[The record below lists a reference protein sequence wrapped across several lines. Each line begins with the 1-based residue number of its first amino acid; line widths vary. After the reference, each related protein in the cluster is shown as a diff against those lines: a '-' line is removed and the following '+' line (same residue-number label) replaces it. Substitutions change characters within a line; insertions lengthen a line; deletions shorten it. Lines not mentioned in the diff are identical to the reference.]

1 MAVVWPRGATCTFAK
16 VNPTNERTPMPTVRN
31 PQDTLFTFDILGR
44 YGCNTL
50 EEAANSL
57 NRPNRRMFDFII
69 IGGGSFGAV
78 LASHL
83 LNRDR
88 TLAHRILVLEAGPFA
103 LPEHVQNLPGNFA
116 PPGKGNEGTVWGQP
130 WSSDSPMGFN
140 QSFPGL
146 AYCVGGRS
154 VFWGGWSPYLIDSE
168 VSDPSWPASVRN
180 DLKEKVLP
188 RGSANPTE
196 SYLDEAAR
204 QIGTDTTNEFVFGP
218 LHSAMSQRLFAGL
231 SALAPAPGEDV
242 LTGKFGTL
250 NDALDLEAPLA
261 VTSASPRAGYF
272 GLNKFN
278 GVQLLFQA
286 SRAAQGEAQKA
297 GGTMDD
303 QDAVKRLMLV
313 SNAYVTRL
321 DRSGNTITGVWAKS
335 QGVERRIEVPPG
347 GKVFLALG
355 TIENTRLAL
364 NTVPEKNLI
373 GRNLMAHLRSN
384 LTFRVPRSAFGSSLD
399 PVLHPETREL
409 QISAL
414 FVKGIHTHPSDGSKG
429 HYHFQITASGV
440 GEAGKSSEAE
450 LFQKIPNIDDLDQ
463 FRDLTD
469 KWIVITVRSIGE
481 MVGDK
486 ISGDPQNR
494 VTVGP
499 PDGNGVPRA
508 KVRLETNWSS
518 PTDPRITDPNDPG
531 RTKDNDLWRSMHEMS
546 KKVATIFANNGPIQY
561 LATPNAPDNSPW
573 QDGPPTFS
581 ASADTLSSTHHES
594 GTLWMGDSAQSSV
607 TDPWGRIWELDN
619 LYAVG
624 PALLP
629 TMGSPNPMLSGVA
642 LARRLADHLVPTLPP
657 PAPAESGF
665 QYLFDGTK
673 PQFAN
678 WRMAGGGAFSLFERM
693 MIAQQDSKG
702 MGLFFY
708 EPQTFENFIL
718 RLDFLLSHP
727 FGPNNDNSGVFVRFR
742 DPRLPDPAPNAMDP
756 PDNTAFVAV
765 HTGFEIQID
774 EEARADT
781 RFPAEQDGAF
791 FSHTGAIYKVKE
803 LGSAPGQQQYQNT
816 QRLAPGVWHQYEIE
830 VQDQTYIVRLNNQ
843 ETTRF
848 VRKNDDT
855 LRGNPPSVDAH
866 SGFIGLQTHTGRVA
880 FANIRIK
887 TG

>member
-1 MAVVWPRGATCTFAK
+1 VAT
-16 VNPTNERTPMPTVRN
+16 VDN
-31 PQDTLFTFDILGR
+31 PQDTLFTFDVLGR

-50 EEAANSL
+50 QEAVNSIA
-57 NRPNRRMFDFII
+57 RPNPRMFDFII

-88 TLAHRILVLEAGPFA
+88 TQAHRILVLEAGPFA
-103 LPEHVQNLPGNFA
+103 LPEHVQNLPGSFA
-116 PPGKGNEGTVWGQP
+116 PPGKNNPGTLWGQP
-130 WSSDSPMGFN
+130 WTSDSPMGFN
-140 QSFPGL
+140 QNFPGL

-168 VSDPSWPASVRN
+168 VSDPSWPGNVRK

-204 QIGTDTTNEFVFGP
+204 QIGTDTSNDFVFGP
-218 LHSAMSQRLFAGL
+218 LHTAMRKRLFDGI
-231 SALAPAPGEDV
+231 SANAPAPGQDV
-242 LTGKFGTL
+242 LTGRFGVL

-261 VTSASPRAGYF
+261 VTSASPRAGFF

-278 GVQLLFQA
+278 GVQLLLQA
-286 SRAAQGEAQKA
+286 ARAAQGEAQQA
-297 GGTMDD
+297 GGTTDD
-303 QDAVKRLMLV
+303 HDAVKRLMLV

-321 DRSGNTITGVWAKS
+321 DRSGTTFTGVWARS

-347 GKVFLALG
+347 GNVFLALG

-364 NTVPEKNLI
+364 NAVPEKNLI

-384 LTFRVPRSAFGSSLD
+384 LTFRIPRAAFGPDLD
-399 PVLHPETREL
+399 PTLHPETREL

-414 FVKGIHTHPSDGSKG
+414 FVKGIHTHPIDNSKG

-440 GEAGKSSEAE
+440 GELGKNSEAE

-463 FRDLTD
+463 FKDLTD
-469 KWIVITVRSIGE
+469 KWVVITVRSIGE

-486 ISGDPQNR
+486 TSADPQNR
-494 VTVGP
+494 VILGA
-499 PDGNGVPRA
+499 PDGNGIPRA
-508 KVRLETNWSS
+508 NVRLETNWSN
-518 PTDPRITDPNDPG
+518 PTDPRKTDPNDQS
-531 RTKDNDLWRSMHEMS
+531 RTKENDLWKAMQNASL
-546 KKVATIFANNGPIQY
+546 KVAEIFANNGPIQY
-561 LATPNAPDNSPW
+561 LSAPNNPGSATW
-573 QDGPPTFS
+573 QSTPPAFS
-581 ASADTLSSTHHES
+581 ACADTLSSTHHES
-594 GTLWMGDSAQSSV
+594 GTLWMGESPASSV
-607 TDPWGRIWELDN
+607 TDEWGRIWETDN

-642 LARRLADHLVPTLPP
+642 LARRLGDHLVPTPP
-657 PAPAESGF
+657 SPATAEPGF

-673 PQFAN
+673 AQFAN
-678 WRMAGGGAFSLFERM
+678 WRMAGAGGFSLFERM
-693 MIAQQDSKG
+693 MIAQQDG
-702 MGLFFY
+702 RGIGLFFY
-708 EPQTFENFIL
+708 EPQKFENFIL
-718 RLDFLLSHP
+718 RLDFLLSFP

-742 DPRLPDPAPNAMDP
+742 DPRLPDPAPNPIDP
-756 PDNTAFVAV
+756 ADNAAFVGA

-774 EEARADT
+774 EEARRDT
-781 RFPAEQDGAF
+781 RFADEQDGAF
-791 FSHTGAIYKVKE
+791 FSHTGAIYKIKQ
-803 LGSAPGQQQYQNT
+803 LGTAPGQQQYQNS
-816 QRLAPGVWHQYEIE
+816 QKLAAGQWHHYEIE
-830 VQDQTYIVRLNNQ
+830 VSGQTYIVRLNGQ

-848 VRKNDDT
+848 TRRNDDT
-855 LRGNPPSVDAH
+855 MRGNPPSVDPQ
-866 SGFIGLQTHTGRVA
+866 SGFIGIQTHTGRVA

-887 TG
+887 PL